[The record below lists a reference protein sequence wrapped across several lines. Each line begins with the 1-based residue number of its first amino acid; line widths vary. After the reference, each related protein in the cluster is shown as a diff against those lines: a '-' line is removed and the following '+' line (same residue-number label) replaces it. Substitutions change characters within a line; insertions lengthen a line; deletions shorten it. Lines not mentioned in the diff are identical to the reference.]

1 MLLAEHRRGCSRFV
15 QEFCDWQT
23 KRSPKYSRG
32 ESCFAKASRVC
43 LYAGFVQHRPNY
55 NNFLNSSSVSP
66 ASRII
71 PSSVYGLI
79 RVLRGMTIF
88 LVPLVIP
95 VCLLP
100 NVFAIQKPAFL
111 KAVTART
118 DDTSVN

>member
-71 PSSVYGLI
+71 PLSVYGLI
-79 RVLRGMTIF
+79 LVVRGIVIF
-88 LVPLVIP
+88 LVPFVIP
-95 VCLLP
+95 ICFLP
-100 NVFAIQKPAFL
+100 KVFATQKSAFS
-111 KAVTART
+111 KTVTARFEE
-118 DDTSVN
+118 TS